1 MLGVDTQHPRLNF
14 LLSFSMNYDF
24 GNFIK
29 NTRMTNLLINMKYF
43 FFWLLIVLLIVVF
56 MVLIYKNFIY
66 RN

>member
-1 MLGVDTQHPRLNF
+1 
-14 LLSFSMNYDF
+14 
-24 GNFIK
+24 
-29 NTRMTNLLINMKYF
+29 MTNLLINMKYF